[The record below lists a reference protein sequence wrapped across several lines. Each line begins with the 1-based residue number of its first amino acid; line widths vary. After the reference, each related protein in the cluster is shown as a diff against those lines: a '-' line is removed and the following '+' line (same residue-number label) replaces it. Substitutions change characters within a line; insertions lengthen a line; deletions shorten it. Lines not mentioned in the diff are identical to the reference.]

1 MKKFKQFLTILLFS
15 NMWIHVQ
22 SQYALPNAEVNRIDS
37 IMNQLMTKYNITG
50 SSIAIVDN
58 NQIAYAKGYGFSDKK
73 NKVAANENTIY
84 NIASITKTFTALA
97 IMKLYEEKKID
108 LNKSAKDYLPELKM
122 NSLVENGDILKIKNL
137 LTHTSGL
144 PDDIKNGMMCNEV
157 ISFWTVIEELNK
169 QVLTQPANLKMNY
182 SNIGYDL
189 LGLIIERVSG
199 KKYEDYIR
207 ENILNTLSMTNTSFE
222 QKHDDPHYS
231 KAYLKDSTETDNPK
245 IRDVPTGGLFSN
257 ALDMS
262 KFMMLLLNDSLSGNN
277 QIVNSSTLQEMKTD
291 HLSDVLLNCNAKFG
305 YGLFIEKMRFA
316 EDSIIGEFFGHAGDF
331 NHHSTMFIVPKMNI
345 GFIIISNSEKG
356 HSFCNTALV
365 KLSNEYIQEVKG
377 IKLHR
382 ATNLAWSSK
391 SVKNNITDY
400 HELIGRYNSGGDSF
414 LELKGG
420 NTKKL
425 TLVQGKYKMRLK
437 KYDDSTN
444 SYSITLLLLKLIPI
458 KLKGTRFAFE
468 KIGDNIFL
476 KELDEGSKTAEY
488 ISVRDKSIPISEE
501 WKNAVGKYKVTN
513 EYKGNLQGVPTELN
527 IINNKIVLT
536 VNFPT
541 LDVSEGYSFDQ
552 ISDTI
557 AAVDGIDRGCGM
569 IMKILPNGH
578 LYFSGYELEKQIDN
592 KK

>member
-1 MKKFKQFLTILLFS
+1 
-15 NMWIHVQ
+15 
-22 SQYALPNAEVNRIDS
+22 
-37 IMNQLMTKYNITG
+37 
-50 SSIAIVDN
+50 
-58 NQIAYAKGYGFSDKK
+58 
-73 NKVAANENTIY
+73 
-84 NIASITKTFTALA
+84 
-97 IMKLYEEKKID
+97 
-108 LNKSAKDYLPELKM
+108 
-122 NSLVENGDILKIKNL
+122 
-137 LTHTSGL
+137 
-144 PDDIKNGMMCNEV
+144 
-157 ISFWTVIEELNK
+157 
-169 QVLTQPANLKMNY
+169 
-182 SNIGYDL
+182 
-189 LGLIIERVSG
+189 
-199 KKYEDYIR
+199 
-207 ENILNTLSMTNTSFE
+207 
-222 QKHDDPHYS
+222 
-231 KAYLKDSTETDNPK
+231 
-245 IRDVPTGGLFSN
+245 
-257 ALDMS
+257 
-262 KFMMLLLNDSLSGNN
+262 
-277 QIVNSSTLQEMKTD
+277 
-291 HLSDVLLNCNAKFG
+291 
-305 YGLFIEKMRFA
+305 
-316 EDSIIGEFFGHAGDF
+316 
-331 NHHSTMFIVPKMNI
+331 
-345 GFIIISNSEKG
+345 
-356 HSFCNTALV
+356 
-365 KLSNEYIQEVKG
+365 
-377 IKLHR
+377 
-382 ATNLAWSSK
+382 LAWSSK

-444 SYSITLLLLKLIPI
+444 SYSISLLLLKFIPI

-501 WKNAVGKYKVTN
+501 WKNAVGKYKATN

-557 AAVDGIDRGCGM
+557 AAIDGIDRGCGM